1 MNPATSTTFGVCIVK
16 SKINLTTWAGGG
28 LLFRNFKWFKK
39 SEWKNNVPD
48 AELISEKKLIGYGVA
63 DVSKEWTKN

>member
-1 MNPATSTTFGVCIVK
+1 MCIVK

-39 SEWKNNVPD
+39 SEWKNNVLD
-48 AELISEKKLIGYGVA
+48 AECILEKKLIGYGA
-63 DVSKEWTKN
+63 IDASKE